1 MEYKINGYEPQAV
14 FHYFEE
20 ISAIPRGSGN
30 EKEISMYLV
39 DFAIR
44 HQLAYSVDEIYN
56 VVIKKDGSN
65 GCESLEPVMLQGHTD
80 MVCEKN
86 QEVQHDFEKDGIDL
100 IQEGNYV
107 RANGTTLGAD
117 NGIAVAYML
126 AILADRSLVHPPLE
140 CVFTVQEE
148 TGLLGAARLDKSKL
162 CAKTMINLD
171 SEEEGIATVSC
182 AGGLRAELSCPVAE
196 ESCGDASL
204 QIAVR
209 GLLGGHS
216 GTDIPLQRGNAN
228 KIMGRILYSLFQE
241 IPFQLVR
248 LQGGNKDNA
257 IARECDAQIVLQNVA
272 KSVQAKQWLNEKIQ
286 QMQEEFC
293 PSEPAFQ
300 VIVTEVAQAPAAA
313 VARESTQNLLRLL
326 YLAPDGVLK
335 KDMKHDGFVV
345 SSINLGVVRLSGN
358 QFQAI
363 FAPRSSVQALLLETK
378 QQIQL
383 LAQMFGGSVSFH
395 GEYPGWEYAQ
405 YSKIRDVFCTM
416 YRKRFH
422 GELKLEA
429 IHAGLECG
437 LFVGTM
443 EGLDAIAIGP
453 TLRGCHTPDE
463 TMDLQSCK
471 NVWDLLLE
479 VLEELTKPNRRVR
492 YTIVNTK

>member
-1 MEYKINGYEPQAV
+1 MEYKIKGYEPQAV
-14 FHYFEE
+14 FRYFEE

-30 EKEISMYLV
+30 ESGISAYLV
-39 DFAIR
+39 DFAKR
-44 HQLAYSVDEIYN
+44 HQLEFDVDAVYN
-56 VVIKKDGSN
+56 VVIKKDGSA
-65 GCESLEPVMLQGHTD
+65 GCQELEPVMLQGHTD

-86 QEVQHDFEKDGIDL
+86 QEVQQDFERDGIEL
-100 IQEGNYV
+100 IQEDGYV
-107 RANGTTLGAD
+107 HANGTTLGAD

-126 AILADRSLVHPPLE
+126 AILADTTLVHPPLE

-148 TGLLGAARLDKSKL
+148 TGLTGAALLDKSKL
-162 CAKTMINLD
+162 RAKTMINLD

-196 ESCGDASL
+196 EPCGDASF

-216 GTDIPLQRGNAN
+216 GTDIHLQRGNAN
-228 KIMGRILYSLFQE
+228 KIMGRLLYFLYQE
-241 IPFQLVR
+241 VPFQLVR

-257 IARECDAQIVLQNVA
+257 IARECDAQIVLQDAA
-272 KSVQAKQWLNEKIQ
+272 KREQAKQWLDEKVQ
-286 QMQEEFC
+286 HLREEFC

-300 VIVTEVAQAPAAA
+300 VIVTEKVQAPTAA

-335 KDMKHDGFVV
+335 KDMQHDEFVV
-345 SSINLGVVRLSGN
+345 SSVNLGVVRISGN
-358 QFQAI
+358 QFQAV
-363 FAPRSSVQALLLETK
+363 FAPRSSVQALLEETK

-383 LAQMFGGSVSFH
+383 LGQLFGGSVSFR

-405 YSKIRDVFCTM
+405 YSKIRDVFCSM
-416 YRKRFH
+416 YRKLFH

-437 LFVGTM
+437 LFAGTI
-443 EGLDAIAIGP
+443 EGLDAIAVGP

-463 TMDLQSCK
+463 VMDLQSCK

-492 YTIVNTK
+492 YTIVKTK